1 MEQIQEYRSHDFYL
15 SAIVLAAGLQLIR
28 LERGAGKFVDFVF
41 SDPEKKAEQIIA
53 NHWNK
58 TLRIPTR
65 SVIEAV
71 NELKTRLYS
80 GV

>member
-1 MEQIQEYRSHDFYL
+1 METPTTFKSHDFYL
-15 SAIVLAAGLQLIR
+15 SAIVLAAGIPLIR
-28 LERGAGKFVDFVF
+28 LERGTGKFVDFVF
-41 SDPEKKAEQIIA
+41 SDPEGKAEQILSD
-53 NHWNK
+53 HWIK

-71 NELKTRLYS
+71 NELKTRLYT